1 MQLCMRGGHTEVN
14 PEVNHESKLYT
25 SLLRVNRIRIVDII
39 SKKINKTFLDRFIVI
54 AAPLIVMWK

>member
-1 MQLCMRGGHTEVN
+1 MTAWHVRIRIELNH
-14 PEVNHESKLYT
+14 HESKLYT
-25 SLLRVNRIRIVDII
+25 SISRVNRIRIVDII